1 VLELAISL
9 LAIPVLWA
17 FANWRLGLLLCL
29 ATAILQDPLR
39 KLTPDQ
45 PVLFVVFVGVV
56 FGGAYLGALAR
67 GVPLSLHGMFR
78 RGRQLVMPFSLLALL
93 IVVQAFN
100 SYVRF
105 SNPMIT
111 LTGLLTYV
119 VPLFSTAF
127 AYQLACRRG
136 EFCINQFLAWYIVC
150 IAVALTTVC
159 LEFAGYDWP
168 MLGQVGKNLVIY
180 DQYTG
185 LAMYSFSGSF
195 RASEIAAWH
204 AMAAASFVL
213 LINLQRAT
221 VMRMLAAIAAAVLL
235 IGLGVLT
242 GRRKIVVEF
251 ATFVSTYFIL
261 WIVFKK
267 GAGKLAV
274 IACISAA
281 LIGYGWLAAELR
293 EGVSEQKGAELSS
306 YTVSSSYSAYIRR
319 SQDVFQAVGSRF
331 VELGIAP
338 VMWAY
343 GSYGFFGAGLGVGTQ
358 GTQHF
363 GGGGEGAAEGGLGKI
378 TLELGVP
385 GLFIMGWVAISLVR
399 YLWRIMRV
407 ASRHSQRIAQIS
419 FGLFSFLVAN
429 AAGFSV
435 ATQAYGDLF
444 ILLILSWTL
453 GFLLAIPVLVERE
466 VRARAIVQGRTAIFR
481 PNIAQRRGPLCLPQ
495 RSFHFARLLC
505 LV

>member
-1 VLELAISL
+1 VLELGISL
-9 LAIPVLWA
+9 LVIPFLWA

-67 GVPLSLHGMFR
+67 GIPLSPHSMLR
-78 RGRQLVMPFSLLALL
+78 RNQQLVMPLSLLGLL

-111 LTGLLTYV
+111 LTGLLTYGL
-119 VPLFSTAF
+119 PLFSTAF
-127 AYQLACRRG
+127 AYQLASRRG
-136 EFCINQFLAWYIVC
+136 EFRINQFLAWYVVC
-150 IAVALTTVC
+150 IAVALTTVY
-159 LEFAGYDWP
+159 LEFAGYDYP
-168 MLGQVGKNLVIY
+168 VLGQVGKKLIVY

-185 LAMYSFSGSF
+185 LGLYSLSGSF

-204 AMAAASFVL
+204 AMTAASFVL
-213 LINLQRAT
+213 LINTQRAT
-221 VMRMLAAIAAAVLL
+221 VMRLLAAIAVAALL

-261 WIVFKK
+261 WIIFKK
-267 GAGKLAV
+267 GSGKLAI
-274 IACISAA
+274 IACISTA

-293 EGVSEQKGAELSS
+293 EDVSVQNGAELSG
-306 YTVSSSYSAYIRR
+306 YSGYIHR
-319 SQDVFQAVGSRF
+319 SQDIFQAVPSRF

-338 VMWAY
+338 LMWAY
-343 GSYGFFGAGLGVGTQ
+343 DSYGFFGAGLGVGTQ

-363 GGGGEGAAEGGLGKI
+363 GADMQGAAEGGLGKI

-385 GLFIMGWVAISLVR
+385 GLFIMGWVAISFVR
-399 YLWRIMRV
+399 HLWRIMRV
-407 ASRHSQRIAQIS
+407 ASRHSQRIAHIS

-453 GFLLAIPVLVERE
+453 GFLLAVPVLVERE
-466 VRARAIVQGRTAIFR
+466 ARARQRAIVQGRTAIFR
-481 PNIAQRRGPLCLPQ
+481 PKIA
-495 RSFHFARLLC
+495 
-505 LV
+505 

>member
-1 VLELAISL
+1 VLEFSISL
-9 LAIPVLWA
+9 LVIPVVWA
-17 FANWRLGLLLCL
+17 FAKWRLGLLLCL

-56 FGGAYLGALAR
+56 FGSACLGALAR
-67 GVPLSLHGMFR
+67 GVPLNLHSMFR
-78 RGRQLVMPFSLLALL
+78 RSRQLVMPFSLLALV
-93 IVVQAFN
+93 IVAQAFN

-119 VPLFSTAF
+119 LPLFSTAF

-136 EFCINQFLAWYIVC
+136 EFRVHQFLTWYIGC
-150 IAVALTTVC
+150 IAVVLTTVY

-168 MLGQVGKNLVIY
+168 VLGQVGNKLIIY
-180 DQYTG
+180 DQATG
-185 LAMYSFSGSF
+185 LGMYSFSGSF

-213 LINLQRAT
+213 LINTQRVT
-221 VMRMLAAIAAAVLL
+221 VMRLLAAITVAVLL
-235 IGLGVLT
+235 LGLGLLT

-261 WIVFKK
+261 WIIFKK
-267 GAGKLAV
+267 AAGKLAV
-274 IACISAA
+274 IISIGTA
-281 LIGYGWLAAELR
+281 LIGFGWLATELR
-293 EGVSEQKGAELSS
+293 EGVSEQKDAELIGYSS
-306 YTVSSSYSAYIRR
+306 YLAR
-319 SQDVFQAVGSRF
+319 SQDVFQAVPSRF

-343 GSYGFFGAGLGVGTQ
+343 DSYGFFGAGLGVGTQ
-358 GTQHF
+358 GAQHF
-363 GGGGEGAAEGGLGKI
+363 GGGGQGAAEGGLGKI

-385 GLFIMGWVAISLVR
+385 GLFILGWVAISLVR

-407 ASRHSQRIAQIS
+407 ASRYSQRIAHIS
-419 FGLFSFLVAN
+419 LGLFSFLLAN
-429 AAGFSV
+429 VAGFTV

-444 ILLILSWTL
+444 ILLILSWAL
-453 GFLLAIPVLVERE
+453 GFLLAVPVLVERE
-466 VRARAIVQGRTAIFR
+466 VRVRQAAIVQGRTAIFR
-481 PNIAQRRGPLCLPQ
+481 PKIA
-495 RSFHFARLLC
+495 
-505 LV
+505 